1 MLRNEKGQGTSEFVL
16 GLGFFFVLILVL
28 ISLIGRAVPAEASL
42 PPMDMSNPHP
52 EEKHGLVASIR
63 IDACFEN
70 NGSMM
75 QFRNH
80 DTGRRADLCKLPDGK
95 FAVRISEQDGSGG
108 LRMVTQFIKDK
119 MKDINEVV
127 RYLGNRGYDPIQ

>member
-1 MLRNEKGQGTSEFVL
+1 MMRNQKGQSLPEL
-16 GLGFFFVLILVL
+16 ALILVPVGLL
-28 ISLIGRAVPAEASL
+28 ILALLALIGRAVPAEASL
-42 PPMDMSNPHP
+42 PDMDLSNPHP
-52 EEKHGLVASIR
+52 GEKHGFVASLQ

-75 QFRNH
+75 SFRNH

-95 FAVRISEQDGSGG
+95 FAVRISEDTGSG
-108 LRMVTQFIKDK
+108 LRMVTQFIKEK
-119 MKDINEVV
+119 MKDLNEVV

>member
-1 MLRNEKGQGTSEFVL
+1 MPRNEKAQSLCEVA
-16 GLGFFFVLILVL
+16 LGFGVIAVLVLLL

-42 PPMDMSNPHP
+42 PPMDLSNPHP
-52 EEKHGLVASIR
+52 EEKHGLVSNLR

-75 QFRNH
+75 SFRNH

-95 FAVRISEQDGSGG
+95 FAVRISEDTGSG
-108 LRMVTQFIKDK
+108 LRMVTQFIKEK
-119 MKDINEVV
+119 MKDLNEVV